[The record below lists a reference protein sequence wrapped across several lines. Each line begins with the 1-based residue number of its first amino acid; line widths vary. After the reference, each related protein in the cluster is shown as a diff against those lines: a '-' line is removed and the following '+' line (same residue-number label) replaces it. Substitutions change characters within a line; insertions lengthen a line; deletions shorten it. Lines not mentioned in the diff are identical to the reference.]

1 VKGKANADSVG
12 VWTSFRR
19 FFLRGLAA
27 LLPTLL
33 TIAILVWAY
42 NFVERNISR
51 HITRAWIALAASKG
65 PDEPIDLAK
74 WQDDLLK
81 YGTPIPGEYHPQ
93 LHRQMTLEYK
103 IAANPHAPIRDR
115 RRALWE
121 VTFRKYHL
129 GLMGFL
135 LAMLA
140 VYFVGFYL
148 ASLMGRTT
156 WRAAESGL
164 ARVPLIKAIYPHIK
178 QVTDLI
184 LNQQER
190 TVRFRGV
197 VAVQYP
203 SKGIWSLG
211 LQTGESLRAIR
222 ERSGTAMVSIFIPSS
237 PTPVTGYVITVPA
250 KDVIEVPITIDE
262 AFRFVVTGGVILP
275 RSEAWAHSE
284 FAGGAPGAKTDGK
297 ESGSK
302 LLGEAD

>member
-1 VKGKANADSVG
+1 
-12 VWTSFRR
+12 
-19 FFLRGLAA
+19 
-27 LLPTLL
+27 
-33 TIAILVWAY
+33 
-42 NFVERNISR
+42 
-51 HITRAWIALAASKG
+51 
-65 PDEPIDLAK
+65 
-74 WQDDLLK
+74 
-81 YGTPIPGEYHPQ
+81 
-93 LHRQMTLEYK
+93 
-103 IAANPHAPIRDR
+103 
-115 RRALWE
+115 
-121 VTFRKYHL
+121 
-129 GLMGFL
+129 MGFL
-135 LAMLA
+135 LAILM

-156 WRAAESGL
+156 WRAAESWL
-164 ARVPLIKAIYPHIK
+164 ARVPLVKAIYPHIK

-250 KDVIEVPITIDE
+250 EDVIEVPITIDE
-262 AFRFVVTGGVILP
+262 AFRFVVTGGVIRP
-275 RSEAWAHSE
+275 RSETWAPGE
-284 FAGGAPGAKTDGK
+284 FADGASGEKADGS

-302 LLGEAD
+302 LLGETD

>member
-1 VKGKANADSVG
+1 VKGEANAESIRI
-12 VWTSFRR
+12 WASFRR

-42 NFVERNISR
+42 NFVERTISR
-51 HITRAWIALAASKG
+51 HITRGWIALAASRS
-65 PDEPIDLAK
+65 PDEPINLAR
-74 WQDDLLK
+74 WQEDLLK

-93 LHRQMTLEYK
+93 LRRQMTLEYK
-103 IAANPHAPIRDR
+103 IAANPRAPIKDR
-115 RRALWE
+115 RRAVWE

-129 GLMGFL
+129 GVMGFL
-135 LAMLA
+135 LAILG

-156 WRAAESGL
+156 WRAVESGL

-211 LQTGESLRAIR
+211 LQTGESLRTIR

-237 PTPVTGYVITVPA
+237 PTPVTGYVINVPA
-250 KDVIEVPITIDE
+250 EDVIELPITIDE
-262 AFRFVVTGGVILP
+262 AFRFVVTGGVIRP
-275 RSEAWAHSE
+275 RSEALAPDES
-284 FAGGAPGAKTDGK
+284 AGGASCAKTEGAD
-297 ESGSK
+297 SGRK
-302 LLGEAD
+302 LLDKAD